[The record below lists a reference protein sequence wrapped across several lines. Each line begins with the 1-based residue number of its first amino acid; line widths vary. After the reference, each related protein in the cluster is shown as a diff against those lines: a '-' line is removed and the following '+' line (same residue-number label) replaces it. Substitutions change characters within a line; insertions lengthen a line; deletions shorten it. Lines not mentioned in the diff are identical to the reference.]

1 MLKYQK
7 IQNQN
12 PNQLAQTFKDLII
25 DLAQDSLIIHNIA
38 VEQNK
43 RAELDQA
50 LNQEDAW
57 VKKVWDLIGN
67 AIPLI

>member
-1 MLKYQK
+1 MLNYKK

-50 LNQEDAW
+50 LNQEEAW